1 MPNRKLCLRQIFY
14 GRTIRFL
21 ITLVAIF
28 FPLILMGQEDQ
39 LAADSLVSVDYSGV
53 EGMGR
58 LFLFFLL
65 IIALFIL
72 FIYLIKKFRISQYG
86 KSVPTDDIKVV
97 HTLYIDQKKKIL
109 FLKMFKEIYVLGSSD
124 NNINLITK
132 ITDSETLQKFSND
145 SQNISKRVGSKFQ
158 KILKKSQ

>member
-1 MPNRKLCLRQIFY
+1 
-14 GRTIRFL
+14 
-21 ITLVAIF
+21 
-28 FPLILMGQEDQ
+28 MGK
-39 LAADSLVSVDYSGV
+39 
-53 EGMGR
+53 

-72 FIYLIKKFRISQYG
+72 FIYLIKKFRTSQYG

-109 FLKMFKEIYVLGSSD
+109 FLKMFEEIYVLGSSD

-145 SQNISKRVGSKFQ
+145 SQNISKRVSSKFQ
-158 KILKKSQ
+158 KILKKRQ

>member
-1 MPNRKLCLRQIFY
+1 
-14 GRTIRFL
+14 
-21 ITLVAIF
+21 
-28 FPLILMGQEDQ
+28 MGQEDQ
-39 LAADSLVSVDYSGV
+39 LPADSLVSVDYSGV
-53 EGMGR
+53 EGMGK

-109 FLKMFKEIYVLGSSD
+109 FLKMFEEIYVLGSSD

-145 SQNISKRVGSKFQ
+145 SQNISKRVSSKFQ
-158 KILKKSQ
+158 KILKKRQ